1 VYLDLIENQRVK
13 EFEWLTGVQ
22 HLIYNAF
29 LLAGIVYGKAFG
41 IRPIAGGV
49 YGGGINLEYPIS
61 KFFKCSPAV
70 DFSDEYRHI

>member
-1 VYLDLIENQRVK
+1 
-13 EFEWLTGVQ
+13 
-22 HLIYNAF
+22 LIYNAF